1 MKLDLVIRNGLICS
15 TDREPFA
22 GSLGIAGERI
32 AVVAEGDVD
41 LPAPRVIDAGKR
53 HVLPGMIDPHIHIGH
68 GNPHREEFWS
78 EGCSAIMGGVTSMFT
93 YYRRHPFNYLELVPK
108 LVEEGESN
116 APIDFLIMLPLFTR
130 QNLDEMQEYVDRLGV
145 RLFKFFPG
153 IKGEDAAKM
162 TALAHTGPMLPIDD
176 AFVLEGMRKVAK
188 IPGGLA
194 LYHAENPDL
203 NAHEAALVRAQGR
216 ADLRAW
222 CDSRPDYGEAHSVL
236 DGIWWQR
243 LSGCPLY
250 LVHQSSAIAHEVVQ
264 EERRRGASGPLYVET
279 CPQFLTHTRESK
291 IGTIGKMSPPFR
303 TNADSERLWR
313 GIVEGSVDTIA
324 SDHGAFRRDEKQDA
338 WSGRSGFPGMATIL
352 PALVTYGI
360 RQKKIG
366 VRDVVRIFSAN
377 PARLFNVYPRK
388 GTLQPGSDAD
398 VVVAD
403 FNASHAVDPAKLHSR
418 SDFSIYEGE
427 SLFGWPNVV
436 LSRGTIVL
444 EDGKLTATRGAG
456 RYLAR

>member
-1 MKLDLVIRNGLICS
+1 MKLDLVVRNGLICS
-15 TDREPFA
+15 TEREPFT
-22 GSLGIAGERI
+22 GSLGITGERI
-32 AVVAEGDVD
+32 TVVAEGDTD
-41 LPAPRVIDAGKR
+41 LPAPQVVDASGR
-53 HVLPGMIDPHIHIGH
+53 YVLPGMIDPHIHIGH

-108 LVEEGESN
+108 LIEEGEQN

-130 QNLDEMQEYVDRLGV
+130 QNIDEMQEYVDRLGV

-153 IKGEDAAKM
+153 IKGDDAAKM
-162 TALAHTGPMLPIDD
+162 TALPHTGPMLPIDD
-176 AFVLEGMRKVAK
+176 AFVLDGMRKVAK
-188 IPGGLA
+188 IKGGLA

-243 LSGCPLY
+243 LSECPLY

-264 EERRRGASGPLYVET
+264 EERRRGPAGPLFVET
-279 CPQFLTHTRESK
+279 CPQFLTHTRDTT

-303 TNADSERLWR
+303 TTADSERLWR
-313 GIVEGSVDTIA
+313 GIVEYSVDTIA
-324 SDHGAFRRDEKQDA
+324 SDHGAFKRNEKQDA

-352 PALVTYGI
+352 PALVTYGV
-360 RQKKIG
+360 RRNKIT
-366 VRDVVRIFSAN
+366 VRDIVRIFSTN

-398 VVVAD
+398 VLIAD
-403 FNASHAVDPAKLHSR
+403 FNRSQVVDPAKLHSR

-427 SLFGWPNVV
+427 QLFGWPDVV
-436 LSRGTIVL
+436 ISRGKIVL
-444 EDGKLTATRGAG
+444 QDGNLSAKRGAG
-456 RYLAR
+456 RYLAA